1 MAKIDLLTLGA
12 ALEIAWVPLE
22 ISQVDEYRCLLVLY
36 QGSYPPHFHN
46 KDEFFLVLEGVVD
59 VEIEGAGALTLREN
73 EAMVVRA
80 GLHHRSVARTPSAL
94 VLLFEAKDITYN
106 PVVMVG
112 QVAEHE

>member
-1 MAKIDLLTLGA
+1 MAKVDLSTVGA

-22 ISQVDEYRCLLVLY
+22 ISQVDDYRCLLVLY

-46 KDEFFLVLEGVVD
+46 KDEFFVVLEGIVE
-59 VEIEGAGALTLREN
+59 VEIEGGGTTIMHEK

-94 VLLFEAKDITYN
+94 VLLFEARDITYN

>member
-1 MAKIDLLTLGA
+1 MAKIDLA
-12 ALEIAWVPLE
+12 ALGRALETAWVPLE
-22 ISQVDEYRCLLVLY
+22 VSQVDNYHCLLVLY

-46 KDEFFLVLEGVVD
+46 RDEFFMVLEGAVD
-59 VEIEGAGALTLREN
+59 IEIEGGGTITLREK
-73 EAMVVRA
+73 EATVVKA

-112 QVAEHE
+112 QVGEHE